1 MTVRGHAYE
10 RRGLLA
16 IDPKAFL
23 EVFFL
28 DDSGQPENIEQ
39 GDAVIVDVRG
49 PLEHREH
56 FWCDSYPAI
65 LERVRAACATAART
79 IVMRFDSPGGD
90 AAGCF
95 EAADELRA
103 IADAAGKELH
113 ALVEGD
119 CCSAA
124 YALAS
129 ACDSI
134 TLTQSSLV
142 GSIGVLSCRDDV
154 SAMNA
159 QRGLRVAL
167 ITSGA
172 RKSDGHPDQPIT
184 DAELASTQGLVD
196 SMAGVFFEL
205 VARHRPALTVEGVA
219 KLQAKVFHGQQ
230 AVSVGLADEVGS
242 LATVLARV
250 AGGTNGATDMAGSA
264 YEKARA
270 LLQEAAEGDDANAA
284 AAKRALAALDEGG
297 GGDGD
302 GDKDKPADDKPADD
316 KAEGDDSDK
325 QAAAEPPSDD
335 DKKAAAAAYRA
346 AIQAQ
351 NEVAK
356 LRAELRQRNETDE
369 RSKLIASRPGMSPE
383 MVALLQKAPI
393 ELVRETI
400 AKQPANPSP
409 ELERPPTQGD
419 TQAAGIARLAA
430 AEKEEMDIRMGLTT
444 AKHVNTDTPYRQSF
458 AVNPRAVTSSPRTPA
473 AAPATPNK

>member
-23 EVFFL
+23 EVFFQ
-28 DDSGQPENIEQ
+28 DDSGGRENVEQ
-39 GDAVIVDVRG
+39 GDAVIIDIRG

-56 FWCDSYPAI
+56 FWCDSYPDI
-65 LERVRAACATAART
+65 IKRVRAACETAARA
-79 IVMRFDSPGGD
+79 VVLRFDSPGGD

-95 EAADELRA
+95 EASDEIRA
-103 IADAAGKELH
+103 ITDAAGKQLH

-129 ACDSI
+129 SSQSI
-134 TLTQSSLV
+134 TITPSSLI

-159 QRGLRVAL
+159 ARGLRVAL

-172 RKSDGHPDQPIT
+172 RKADGHPDQPIT
-184 DAELASTQGLVD
+184 DAELASTQALVD
-196 SMAGVFFEL
+196 SMAGTFFEL
-205 VARHRPALTVEGVA
+205 VARHRPTLTLDGVA

-242 LATVLARV
+242 LTTMLARV
-250 AGGTNGATDMAGSA
+250 AGGTNGATNMAGSA

-297 GGDGD
+297 GGGDGD

-325 QAAAEPPSDD
+325 QAAAEPPAED
-335 DKKAAAAAYRA
+335 DKKAAAAAYRMALKAQQDNA
-346 AIQAQ
+346 A
-351 NEVAK
+351 
-356 LRAELRQRNETDE
+356 LRAEIRKRDE
-369 RSKLIASRPGMSPE
+369 RDEREKLIASRPGMSPE
-383 MVALLQKAPI
+383 MVAILQKAPI
-393 ELVRETI
+393 ELVRETV
-400 AKQPANPSP
+400 AKQPANQSP
-409 ELERPPTQGD
+409 ELERAPTQGD
-419 TQAAGIARLAA
+419 GQSATASRLPAS
-430 AEKEEMDIRMGLTT
+430 ESEEMAVRMGLAT
-444 AKHVNTDTPYRQSF
+444 AKPVNNDTPYRQSF
-458 AVNPRAVTSSPRTPA
+458 AVAGRPVSSPRNGAALPA
-473 AAPATPNK
+473 KQ